1 MRSETN
7 KCNDESLF
15 HFDNLPPRLY
25 ISSPSKQRIGDF
37 QYEKETSEKT
47 NVIKKTGRKKKPV
60 F

>member
-15 HFDNLPPRLY
+15 HFDNLAPRLY

-37 QYEKETSEKT
+37 QHGKETFKKT
-47 NVIKKTGRKKKPV
+47 DSIKKTE
-60 F
+60 